1 MDGFSHDDYV
11 EPSITGSEDMGE
23 SSDHDDGNA
32 DVANESNVPVNNDT
46 GDDIPLGMVAA
57 MLSSD

>member
-1 MDGFSHDDYV
+1 M
-11 EPSITGSEDMGE
+11 TMGE